1 MTLTTHDQTPQIESS
16 TPIFTLTSRQLK
28 YLRLGLIYTL
38 CAIVLFWALAPIYWV
53 VVSSISTRSEL
64 YARPYKVWFPSE
76 PTLEH
81 YVDLFTQG
89 ARYRDGGYS
98 PTAGLF
104 GRGMLNSLI
113 VSVGSA
119 TIVTLLATGAGYIFA
134 RMRFYLKQPVF
145 FFLMLMMPLPIWVTL
160 IALFFIMTRL
170 DLVDTLPGLI
180 IIFVTLL
187 LPLAI
192 WLMTTFIRDIP
203 QEIEDAALVDGC
215 NRWRLLRSIII
226 PLSGPG
232 MVAVFLVSL
241 LNTWNNFLIPLIFTR
256 SPDSQTVTR
265 VLTLFIGQYEVAW
278 EAMSAAAVVTMIPP
292 IIMALFFQRY
302 LVQGLTMGAVEG

>member
-1 MTLTTHDQTPQIESS
+1 MIANLDRRKIV
-16 TPIFTLTSRQLK
+16 
-28 YLRLGLIYTL
+28 RLSLIYVA
-38 CAIVLFWALAPIYWV
+38 CAIVLVWALAPIYWV
-53 VVSSISTRSEL
+53 AVSSISTRSEL
-64 YARPYKVWFPSE
+64 YSRPYKVWFPAE
-76 PTLEH
+76 PTFQH
-81 YVDLFTQG
+81 YTDLFGEG
-89 ARYRDGGYS
+89 ARYRDGGFS

-104 GRGMLNSLI
+104 ARGMTNSFI

-119 TIVTLLATGAGYIFA
+119 AIVTILATGAGYVFA
-134 RMRFYLKQPVF
+134 RMRFRMKQPLF
-145 FFLMLMMPLPIWVTL
+145 FFLMLMMPLPIWVAL
-160 IALFFIMTRL
+160 IALFFLMSQL
-170 DLVDTLPGLI
+170 DLVDTIPGLI

-203 QEIEDAALVDGC
+203 HEIEDAALVDGC
-215 NRWRLLRSIII
+215 TRFRLLWSVII
-226 PLSGPG
+226 PLSRPG

-241 LNTWNNFLIPLIFTR
+241 LNTWNNFLIPLIFTK

-278 EAMSAAAVVTMIPP
+278 EAMSAAAVITMIPP

-302 LVQGLTMGAVEG
+302 LVQGLTMGATKG